1 MSPTPD
7 ESMSASQL
15 EVLRRQLDEIDGEI
29 VRLLARRLSTV
40 GDVAVTK
47 QAEAADIRD
56 VERERHVISRA
67 EATAEELG
75 ISPSFVR
82 AVFETIIEHSVA
94 LQTAHRDGPG
104 NDGAPRFP
112 SGTTAD

>member
-1 MSPTPD
+1 MSPIPD
-7 ESMSASQL
+7 QPMADSQL
-15 EVLRRQLDEIDGEI
+15 EVLRRQLDEIDAQI
-29 VRLLARRLSTV
+29 VRLLARRLATV
-40 GDVAVTK
+40 GEVAVTK

-67 EATAEELG
+67 ETAAEGLG

-94 LQTAHRDGPG
+94 MQTAHRDGAG
-104 NDGAPRFP
+104 SDGAPRFP
-112 SGTTAD
+112 SGSTAD